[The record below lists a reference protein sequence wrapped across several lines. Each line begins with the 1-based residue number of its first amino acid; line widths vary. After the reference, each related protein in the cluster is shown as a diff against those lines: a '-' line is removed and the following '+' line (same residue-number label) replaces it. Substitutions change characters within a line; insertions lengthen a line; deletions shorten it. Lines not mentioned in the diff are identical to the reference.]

1 VAYHRAMSDPL
12 PLPEAVRRFLEP
24 PRFAVLAT
32 LDPGGAPRQ
41 AVAWYLLAPDGS
53 LVVNSAA
60 GRRWPANLRRDARV
74 SVAVLDGGDGYVW
87 VGLTGRVVEVI
98 DDQEQAQADIAA
110 MARRYHA
117 DDPAMAERMI
127 ERTFRAQRRVS
138 FRIAISA
145 VHDHLEE

>member
-1 VAYHRAMSDPL
+1 MPAAL
-12 PLPEAVRRFLEP
+12 PLPEAVRGFLAP

-41 AVAWYLLAPDGS
+41 AVTWYLPEPDDT
-53 LVVNSAA
+53 LVVNSAV

-74 SVAVLDGGDGYVW
+74 SVAVVDGGGYSW

-98 DDQEQAQADIAA
+98 DDQERAQADIAA

-117 DDPAMAERMI
+117 DDPATAETMI
-127 ERTFRAQRRVS
+127 EHTFRTQRRVS
-138 FRIAISA
+138 FRIAVDA